1 MTLSTRQILDN
12 VECKNNM
19 YNIIEHM
26 TTFYGLLILLQIF
39 GHGFLR
45 LGEHSGIAVLST
57 QCRDFESLIKKYTVL
72 LPEASFQNF
81 EWNT

>member
-26 TTFYGLLILLQIF
+26 TTFYGLLRVILLQIF

-57 QCRDFESLIKKYTVL
+57 QCRDFESLIKNTVL
-72 LPEASFQNF
+72 LPEALFQNF
-81 EWNT
+81 E